1 MKGKI
6 LMKILAVLFIGGGIV
21 AIPYMKWDEGE
32 YDENV
37 PNRLKETTEEATE
50 KTTEETTAAGAANR
64 KTYKLFE
71 EYYKTDY
78 GLKMAVIIYSNGDY
92 RIDIPALSQREVDGR
107 MTKTRKRNDI
117 HLTGKSKITNIKSI
131 EEGNTDELPKILFTE
146 MQSNRIVD
154 EDRSWGVYA
163 NGKAWEERIV
173 FDGMV
178 DFKEDPDDVMAL
190 SSVTYRMNILPDH
203 LELRFNADK
212 GKTTRTK
219 DGKPTGLRDGDSR
232 GGFLF
237 YAKKE

>member
-50 KTTEETTAAGAANR
+50 NTTEETTAAGAANR

-71 EYYKTDY
+71 EYYMTDY
-78 GLKMAVIIYSNGDY
+78 GLKMSVIIYSNGDY
-92 RIDIPALSQREVDGR
+92 RIDIPALSKREVDGK

-178 DFKEDPDDVMAL
+178 DFKEDPNDMMSL
-190 SSVTYRMNILPDH
+190 TSVTYRINILPDH
-203 LELRFNADK
+203 LELRFYTTQ

-219 DGKPTGLRDGDSR
+219 DGKPAGLRDGDR
-232 GGFLF
+232 GGCFLF